1 MNSVQLLGNLAR
13 DPEIRFTK
21 TGRAM
26 ARFTVACTNTYI
38 PYGAQEPR
46 EITDFVP
53 CVAWGNLAETCGNN
67 LAKGSRVFVEGRYST
82 RSYET
87 PDGQKRYVTEVVAN
101 FVAQTMGSEH
111 QGNGPAARR
120 MAHRRQ
126 ARSSRRQ
133 LHRELALTA
142 WAPALPMTISRS
154 KVKHIPYY
162 ILIRRIYNE
171 KRSLEKTEKKSMQ
184 LLRRSC

>member
-87 PDGQKRYVTEVVAN
+87 PDGQKRDVTEVVAN

-111 QGNGPAARR
+111 QGNGPAAPSYG
-120 MAHRRQ
+120 APQ
-126 ARSSRRQ
+126 AGAQQPKAAAPGAGFDSMGSS
-133 LHRELALTA
+133 
-142 WAPALPMTISRS
+142 APDDD
-154 KVKHIPYY
+154 IPF
-162 ILIRRIYNE
+162 
-171 KRSLEKTEKKSMQ
+171 
-184 LLRRSC
+184 

>member
-101 FVAQTMGSEH
+101 FVAQTMG
-111 QGNGPAARR
+111 NGPAAPSYG
-120 MAHRRQ
+120 APQ
-126 ARSSRRQ
+126 AGAQQPKAAAPGAGFDSMGSS
-133 LHRELALTA
+133 
-142 WAPALPMTISRS
+142 APDDD
-154 KVKHIPYY
+154 IPF
-162 ILIRRIYNE
+162 
-171 KRSLEKTEKKSMQ
+171 
-184 LLRRSC
+184 